1 MNEAFAGL
9 WNDLNAYYGKNQT
22 NPMVI
27 NEYEQEAKG
36 IPASKK
42 NDFFRH
48 IVHTYDFFP
57 KLSEFSAACAKFK
70 PQPKQVEYNERCVY
84 CLGSGLIR
92 YNRKVKGLSYDPEYF
107 AACVCP
113 KGRSFKSKHIFG
125 VEEVWQ
131 DKTDAVLKQLAEK
144 NTPRKSVS
152 ELQQDIARSFEIMD
166 MRSQSFKRG
175 TAV

>member
-1 MNEAFAGL
+1 MNEAFAVL

-57 KLSEFSAACAKFK
+57 KLSEFSAACSKFK
-70 PQPKQVEYNERCVY
+70 VLPKAKEHNDRCVY
-84 CLGSGLIR
+84 CLGGGLLR
-92 YNRKVKGLSYDPEYF
+92 YNRKVEGLSYNPEYF
-107 AACVCP
+107 AACVCE
-113 KGRSFKSKHIFG
+113 KGRGFKSKRIFG
-125 VEEVWQ
+125 IEEVWQ
-131 DKTDAVLKQLAEK
+131 DKTQEVLMKLAEQ
-144 NTPRKSVS
+144 NGGTRNVA
-152 ELQQDIARSFEIMD
+152 ELQEQFNRRLDIMA
-166 MRSQSFKRG
+166 MRHQSMKR
-175 TAV
+175 A

>member
-1 MNEAFAGL
+1 MNEAFESFWENL
-9 WNDLNAYYGKNQT
+9 TDYYGKKF
-22 NPMVI
+22 NPSVTF
-27 NEYEQEAKG
+27 EYKRETDG
-36 IPASKK
+36 VPASKK
-42 NDFFRH
+42 NELYRH

-125 VEEVWQ
+125 VEEVWK
-131 DKTDAVLKQLAEK
+131 DKTEAVLKQLAEK

>member
-42 NDFFRH
+42 NEFFRH
-48 IVHTYDFFP
+48 IVHTYNFFP

-70 PQPKQVEYNERCVY
+70 VVSKPKEFNESCVY
-84 CLGSGLIR
+84 CLGGGLLR
-92 YNRKVKGLSYDPEYF
+92 YNRKVEGLSYNPEYF
-107 AACVCP
+107 AACVCD
-113 KGRSFKSKHIFG
+113 KGRSFKSKRIFG

-131 DKTDAVLKQLAEK
+131 DKTQEVLMKLAEQ
-144 NTPRKSVS
+144 NGGTRNVA
-152 ELQQDIARSFEIMD
+152 ELQEQ
-166 MRSQSFKRG
+166 FKRSLDIM
-175 TAV
+175 AMRNQSMKRA